1 MVDFWNFHDTV
12 FLARENWIWLLAAL
26 GLGIIVGW
34 ITCSGRDAA
43 DPGR

>member
-12 FLARENWIWLLAAL
+12 FLAKENWPWLLVAL

-34 ITCSGRDAA
+34 MTCSRDV
-43 DPGR
+43 RR

>member
-12 FLARENWIWLLAAL
+12 FLAKENWLWLLLAM

-34 ITCSGRDAA
+34 MTCSNEMR
-43 DPGR
+43 R

>member
-12 FLARENWIWLLAAL
+12 FLAKENWLWLLVAL

-34 ITCSGRDAA
+34 ITCSREA
-43 DPGR
+43 RR

>member
-12 FLARENWIWLLAAL
+12 FLAQENWLWLLLAL

-34 ITCSGRDAA
+34 ITCSRQV
-43 DPGR
+43 RR